1 MVGRFME
8 SSLFHSDL
16 LTGHEP
22 AMRKSLEIST
32 TTVRFME
39 RERMV
44 FCCGFPAGPHGIRQ
58 WHTSNSPRSPRECRP
73 R

>member
-1 MVGRFME
+1 MRTPRTWCAQGNFEPTPTPPRRGTDKAPLLGGAGGGFME

-39 RERMV
+39 
-44 FCCGFPAGPHGIRQ
+44 
-58 WHTSNSPRSPRECRP
+58 S
-73 R
+73 